1 MKRMLFQT
9 VMHSQQRYDTVGD
22 YQEAHGFISFTI
34 SDMCN
39 WKYEALVAVHE
50 LVEKILVN
58 ARGIKDA
65 DIDKFDMDFER
76 DRDLGDENEPGDA
89 LAAPYHYEHVFA
101 TKVERMLADQLGID
115 WDAYDRTVL
124 GLSK

>member
-22 YQEAHGFISFTI
+22 YQEAHGFISFTV
-34 SDMCN
+34 SDMNN
-39 WKYEALVAVHE
+39 WKYEALVSVHE

-58 ARGIKDA
+58 ARGIA
-65 DIDKFDMDFER
+65 DKSIDDFDMDFEQN
-76 DRDLGDENEPGDA
+76 RDLGDESEPGDSRQ
-89 LAAPYHYEHVFA
+89 APYFAEHQFA
-101 TKVERMLADQLGID
+101 TMVEKMLAVELGVD
-115 WDAYDRTVL
+115 WDHYDQAVL